1 MNTQPAPS
9 FTANDIRK
17 SVAKLAHKTGHGHIP
32 SCFSVADILA
42 VLYGGVLR
50 VDPKRPDWSERDYF
64 ILSKGHAASAIFST
78 LALAGFFPMSQLED
92 TYGSYG
98 SPFGC
103 HPDRNKVPGIE
114 ASTGSLGH
122 GMPFAVGVALGLKM
136 SNKPNRVTTLIGDG
150 EANEGSIWEA
160 AMVAEQHKLSN
171 LVCIMDLN
179 NSQIRCLPVT
189 HAVEKWKSFGWNTI
203 EVDGHS
209 ESDLKKAFAASMQA
223 TLPTAIVANTVKGK
237 GARMLE
243 TDFFAWHHRKPNE
256 AEYAEIVGALT

>member
-1 MNTQPAPS
+1 
-9 FTANDIRK
+9 
-17 SVAKLAHKTGHGHIP
+17 
-32 SCFSVADILA
+32 LA
-42 VLYGGVLR
+42 VLYSGVLR
-50 VDPKRPDWSERDYF
+50 VDPKRPDWPERDYF

-78 LALAGFFPMSQLED
+78 LALAGFFNFSQLEESYGA
-92 TYGSYG
+92 YGSL
-98 SPFGC
+98 FGC

-136 SNKPNRVTTLIGDG
+136 RGKPNRVFTLIGDG

-160 AMVAEQHKLSN
+160 AMVAEHNQLDN

-179 NSQIRCLPVT
+179 NSQIRCLPVKQ
-189 HAVEKWKSFGWNTI
+189 AGDKWRAFGWNVI

-209 ESDLKKAFAASMQA
+209 TEQLQNAFASIGKEGKGRPLAV
-223 TLPTAIVANTVKGK
+223 VANTVKGK

-256 AEYAEIVGALT
+256 TEYAQILGELK